1 MRKLLT
7 IFLAFSLLITVF
19 TVNTFAD
26 EEGGTNNN
34 EDPIFNI
41 AQSETGDIKISLKDD
56 QPNDGYDLEDINS
69 VFFDC
74 WENGMQYYYT
84 FDTNTLIFLNG
95 EVVIY
100 YEDVEPSNLKAGK
113 NYDVCI
119 YFDDGTNYTLE
130 QKFCLTTGSKRKDI
144 PNYTASQNEEGDIIL
159 SFENSDFPKLVN
171 RITIQNHEITKY
183 VYVSVENFG
192 LSDDGKDIIIPASYV
207 KKTQLVAGEYD
218 IHLEYENQNSD
229 TSEYF
234 ECQPNVKIDIS
245 VGSELLELPEYSITQ
260 KDNGDIV
267 ISSESSELMSLIDG
281 IWYYP
286 LSNQRAGGGGYYL
299 CEDEYVKETN
309 SITIPYSTVLFSNFK
324 SNTNHSFTISLSS
337 NEVFK
342 YDYEDLKK
350 EVMIYKG
357 SVLDEVSVEQTDEG
371 DIVFTFNDNYQ
382 ASSLYQILDVI
393 KLAHDSDYGNYGAYV
408 DKEYIKL
415 ADNKMVISY
424 DYIKASNLKAD
435 LEYTVYFNFLHE
447 LPNQVYLNKGSSKKN
462 LVIDS
467 IVQDEDGNLV
477 ITTEDKDFINN
488 VSEISLNKTDYTR
501 NVVFDSRD
509 IVRGSNTITVPYET
523 IIKSQLVE
531 GEYMIYFWYD
541 AFDSNY
547 FSFRDHLSISKGS
560 ELSGVPDF
568 SVKQNDNGDIIIE
581 SESQELIKHIDVVA
595 YNKASTRAGGTGF
608 PNTSFVKNANE
619 LIIPYQAVK
628 YSTLEPDSTYEFSLF
643 LDDDSLFLYDEG
655 NVKEAF
661 IKTGS
666 ILIDSE
672 YLDIENKDRVA
683 SIKFENED
691 YLKKLA
697 DGTYLL
703 TYHIWDGAE
712 KESTVLKDSI
722 IFDYT
727 ENKVYITTRFDDD
740 KGYMFNLM
748 DGEICLAYGSY
759 FSSGYP
765 TIDKDNVYSQLDT
778 AVLKADAIDY
788 LKNLYPGTDIMLNNY
803 RAITLS
809 NEYVYSEADNDKY
822 FKMYG
827 LSLDNSVLMN
837 INLNVHFKTNT
848 SAWQYAQLPYD
859 YPNKFITL
867 EFTFSLDQMA
877 KLGIT
882 KNNYLT
888 QTVTVLRE
896 HNGKV
901 DELAATVEPVTVN
914 GTIISF
920 KVTFK
925 TDKMSLF
932 SLTNKNSIVRP
943 SSGGSGSGSSSTV
956 TTPVKKPVVNT
967 SAK

>member
-41 AQSETGDIKISLKDD
+41 VQSETGDIKISLKAD
-56 QPNDGYDLEDINS
+56 QPNDGYNLEDINS
-69 VFFDC
+69 VLFDC

-84 FDTNTLIFLNG
+84 FDTNSLIFLND
-95 EVVIY
+95 EVIIY

-183 VYVSVENFG
+183 VYVSVENFR

-207 KKTQLVAGEYD
+207 KKTQLITGEYD

-245 VGSELLELPEYSITQ
+245 VGGELPELPEYSINQ

-267 ISSESSELMSLIDG
+267 ISSENSELISLIND

-342 YDYEDLKK
+342 YDYEDLNK

-415 ADNKMVISY
+415 TDNKMVISY
-424 DYIKASNLKAD
+424 DFIEEHNLKAN
-435 LEYTVYFNFLHE
+435 LEYTVYFNFWHE
-447 LPNQVYLNKGSSKKN
+447 LPNQVYLNKGSSKN
-462 LVIDS
+462 DLIINS
-467 IVQDEDGNLV
+467 IIQDEGGNLI
-477 ITTEDKDFINN
+477 ITTEDKYFINN
-488 VSEISLNKTDYTR
+488 VSEIVLDNIDYTQLSVR
-501 NVVFDSRD
+501 FYSEDM
-509 IVRGSNTITVPYET
+509 VRGTNTITIPYET
-523 IIKSQLVE
+523 IVKSQLVE
-531 GEYMIYFWYD
+531 GEYMIYYCYD
-541 AFDSNY
+541 GFGASL
-547 FSFRDHLSISKGS
+547 FSFKDHLLIIKGS
-560 ELSGVPDF
+560 ELTGIPDF
-568 SVKQNDNGDIIIE
+568 SVKQNDNGDIVIK
-581 SESQELIKHIDVVA
+581 SESQELMKHIDLVL
-595 YNKASTRAGGTGF
+595 YSNSSGTGF
-608 PNTSFVKNANE
+608 PHTSFIKNANE

-628 YSTLEPDSTYEFSLF
+628 YSELKPDSTYEFSLH

-655 NVKEAF
+655 NAKEAF
-661 IKTGS
+661 IQTGS
-666 ILIDSE
+666 ILINSE
-672 YLDIENKDRVA
+672 YLDIENKDSVA

-703 TYHIWDGAE
+703 TYHTWLGVD
-712 KESTVLKDSI
+712 KESTISKDSM

-727 ENKVYITTRFDDD
+727 ENKVYITAKFDDNRS
-740 KGYMFNLM
+740 YMFNLM
-748 DGEICLAYGSY
+748 DGENCLAYGNYLSRD
-759 FSSGYP
+759 YP
-765 TIDKDNVYSQLDT
+765 TIDIVNVYSQLDM

-788 LKNLYPGTDIMLNNY
+788 LKNLYPGTDIKLNFYRGIVLNN
-803 RAITLS
+803 
-809 NEYVYSEADNDKY
+809 EYIYSESDNDKY
-822 FKMYG
+822 FKVYG
-827 LSLDNSVLMN
+827 LTLDNSILMS
-837 INLNVHFKTNT
+837 INLDVYFKTST
-848 SAWQYAQLPYD
+848 SAWEQIVQLPYD

-920 KVTFK
+920 KVKFK

-932 SLTNKNSIVRP
+932 SVANKNSVVRP
-943 SSGGSGSGSSSTV
+943 SSGNPSAST
-956 TTPVKKPVVNT
+956 KKPVVNT
-967 SAK
+967 AAK